1 MRGFFRLQEL
11 LAPQGRRYG
20 ARGFIPGRGDGSRP
34 SGSALTPLAPL
45 SRGEGRT
52 GRVQHTLGLLAFALL
67 LTACSAD
74 SASSPT
80 TAEAEEASPET
91 SVATAP
97 TASRAALV
105 RTANPTVEDVVDLA
119 DLPADLVPLRR
130 ATLAAEVPGTVE
142 ALRVEE
148 GQAVARGQELA
159 RVDTRALEQ
168 AVTEAKAFFRQ
179 ADAQH
184 TRAQNL
190 FERRSITQ
198 KDLLDAITNKD
209 VAESRLAS
217 AKLDL
222 EKSRVVA
229 PWAGRVTEKKV
240 EVGDYVLPGQPVV
253 ELVDVSRLK
262 VRAPAPASDVPYLE
276 VGAPAVIRLDAFP
289 GETFE
294 GEVVR
299 LAAELDPAARTL
311 GVEVEIPNRNGRL
324 KPGMLARMEI
334 PRRTLQDALLVPLAA
349 VVDLGD
355 RQVVYVVED
364 GVAHRREIAPGPVVG
379 ERVVIREGLA
389 ATDRV
394 VVEGTQSVAEGQA
407 VREAEV
413 G

>member
-1 MRGFFRLQEL
+1 
-11 LAPQGRRYG
+11 
-20 ARGFIPGRGDGSRP
+20 
-34 SGSALTPLAPL
+34 
-45 SRGEGRT
+45 
-52 GRVQHTLGLLAFALL
+52 
-67 LTACSAD
+67 
-74 SASSPT
+74 
-80 TAEAEEASPET
+80 
-91 SVATAP
+91 
-97 TASRAALV
+97 LV